1 MISSDKNLFFD
12 TDENTNIGTI
22 FAEIDGSPDIECPGL
37 DEKKLP
43 ILPLRNMV
51 LFPGVTLPITVGRAK
66 SLQLVREAAKKK
78 QHIERNV
85 FQCIEQRFEFLVVF
99 LGHNFGSERDIS
111 GNVRKIRRNL
121 IEVKTLFP
129 L

>member
-1 MISSDKNLFFD
+1 MISSDKNIFFD

-51 LFPGVTLPITVGRAK
+51 LFPGVTLPITVGRSK

-78 QHIERNV
+78 QYDSHFTRETA
-85 FQCIEQRFEFLVVF
+85 F
-99 LGHNFGSERDIS
+99 S
-111 GNVRKIRRNL
+111 
-121 IEVKTLFP
+121 P
-129 L
+129 